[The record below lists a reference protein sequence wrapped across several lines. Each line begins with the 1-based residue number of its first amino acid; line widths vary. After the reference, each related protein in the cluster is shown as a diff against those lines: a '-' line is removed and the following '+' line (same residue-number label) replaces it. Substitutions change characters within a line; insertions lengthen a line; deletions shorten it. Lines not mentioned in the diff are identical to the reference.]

1 VQRRNALPLS
11 ASAGGDTGPDT
22 RARIGRTPNKPIC
35 VLHADDG
42 EDLAAA
48 QIESSLLSA
57 LSSGSLDF
65 LR

>member
-1 VQRRNALPLS
+1 MHDRTISLGQNERVCALGLGIVNQVP
-11 ASAGGDTGPDT
+11 A
-22 RARIGRTPNKPIC
+22 
-35 VLHADDG
+35 V
-42 EDLAAA
+42 

>member
-1 VQRRNALPLS
+1 LRRAARRRQIDQICLPDLVS
-11 ASAGGDTGPDT
+11 VA
-22 RARIGRTPNKPIC
+22 TPE
-35 VLHADDG
+35 VT
-42 EDLAAA
+42 

>member
-1 VQRRNALPLS
+1 MAINLTGIQQLP
-11 ASAGGDTGPDT
+11 
-22 RARIGRTPNKPIC
+22 
-35 VLHADDG
+35 
-42 EDLAAA
+42 A